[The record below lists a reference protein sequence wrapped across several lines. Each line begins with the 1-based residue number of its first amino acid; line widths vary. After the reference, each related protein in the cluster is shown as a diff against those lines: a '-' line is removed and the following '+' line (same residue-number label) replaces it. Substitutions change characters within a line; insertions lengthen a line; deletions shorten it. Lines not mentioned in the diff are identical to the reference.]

1 MWERIFMTKL
11 VAVFAGPVAVANRF
25 SLKEDDVWMG
35 IIAAMACAAGIAAGF
50 ALAAFV

>member
-1 MWERIFMTKL
+1 MVKL

-25 SLKEDDVWMG
+25 SLKEDDLWMG
-35 IIAAMACAAGIAAGF
+35 IIGAMACAAGIAAGF